1 MKLPAQDQ
9 SGIVCFR
16 GADHMENSQLLQQDV
31 EWQNVCLNIP
41 LPWHGDIILPDEE
54 QLDRLPFLALKRST

>member
-31 EWQNVCLNIP
+31 E
-41 LPWHGDIILPDEE
+41 
-54 QLDRLPFLALKRST
+54 